1 VNNLIIVIDIDAKDA
16 KRKDIYYFLH
26 LVFFEDMDYDT
37 YENMTH
43 FQENLNHHIDKDV
56 DNNYVCIINCKTKEF
71 KVSDI
76 QTKVRIVDVEND

>member
-1 VNNLIIVIDIDAKDA
+1 
-16 KRKDIYYFLH
+16 
-26 LVFFEDMDYDT
+26 MDYDT